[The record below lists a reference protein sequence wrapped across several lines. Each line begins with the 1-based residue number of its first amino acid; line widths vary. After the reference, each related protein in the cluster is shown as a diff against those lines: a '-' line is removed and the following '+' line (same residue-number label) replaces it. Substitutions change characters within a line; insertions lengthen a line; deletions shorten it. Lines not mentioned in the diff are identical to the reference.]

1 MTAWE
6 QIDERLGTW
15 WQQLSDNL
23 MTVFGQLG
31 NKQRPSTLESDWQC
45 LSSFE
50 SHNLMIGACC
60 ILNDIQRYKPWY
72 FCIKCFKFLKAISWC
87 LELGASSSYLEM
99 RKSLSSTTEES
110 NHSETMTSISI
121 LMNWVLLTKYFCR
134 KIKEKRPPLAA
145 INCFVD
151 SYLNSKKIYS
161 DGIEIPSLSIRG
173 RAHIT

>member
-1 MTAWE
+1 
-6 QIDERLGTW
+6 
-15 WQQLSDNL
+15 

-31 NKQRPSTLESDWQC
+31 NKQRPSTLESGWQC

-121 LMNWVLLTKYFCR
+121 LMTLFLLTKYFCR
-134 KIKEKRPPLAA
+134 KIKEKQPPLAA
-145 INCFVD
+145 TNCFGD

-161 DGIEIPSLSIRG
+161 DGVEIPSLSISAG
-173 RAHIT
+173 YWP